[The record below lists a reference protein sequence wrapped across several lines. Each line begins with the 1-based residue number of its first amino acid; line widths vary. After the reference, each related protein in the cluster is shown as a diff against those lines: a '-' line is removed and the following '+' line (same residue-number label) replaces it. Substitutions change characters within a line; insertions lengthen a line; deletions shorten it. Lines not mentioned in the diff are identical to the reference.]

1 MIVAIGT
8 DIVQIERIE
17 SAMKNP
23 EFVNRILTPTEQE
36 REITPQYVAGRW
48 AVKEAIKK
56 CLPNINSWHDAEVIS
71 EPGSPPTV
79 SLAPG
84 LLPSQ
89 HSIHVSI
96 SHETRYATAIAIL
109 EGPG

>member
-8 DIVQIERIE
+8 DIVQIDRIE

-23 EFVNRILTPTEQE
+23 EFINRILTTAEQG

-56 CLPNINSWHDAEVIS
+56 CLPNINSWHDAEVIG

-79 SLAPG
+79 KLAAG
-84 LLPSQ
+84 LLPSG